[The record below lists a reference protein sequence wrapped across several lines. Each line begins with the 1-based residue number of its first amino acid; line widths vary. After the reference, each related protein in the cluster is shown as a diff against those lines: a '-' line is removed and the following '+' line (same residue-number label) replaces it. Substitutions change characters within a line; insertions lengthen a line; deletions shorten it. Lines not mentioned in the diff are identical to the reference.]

1 MLTTMSVHNLF
12 HILNGISPNSPN
24 IEKSNRRYNNDGYFF
39 VILNM
44 LLYRFFAIGI
54 FPRRYAKDL

>member
-1 MLTTMSVHNLF
+1 MEFLRIHPTLKKVTVVIIMTVT
-12 HILNGISPNSPN
+12 
-24 IEKSNRRYNNDGYFF
+24 FF